1 MKILFLDTVHEILVQ
16 RLQANGWQCEYD
28 YTSSYEEI
36 LQKISAYDGIVI
48 RSRIPIDKRLL
59 EKASR
64 LKFIARSGSG
74 LENIDV
80 EYARGK
86 NIHVISSP
94 EGNRDAVAEHVL
106 GMLLCLLNKICFN
119 YEQIRKGQWNRE
131 AGRGIELKGK
141 TFSIIGFGQMGSAVA
156 ERLQSFGCHIL
167 AYDKYK
173 TQYAPPYVKETSL
186 EEIFALTDIL
196 SIHLP
201 LSKETHYYVN
211 EKFIAQF
218 KKPFY
223 FINTARGSHVDTPAL
238 IRALDENKIL
248 GAALD
253 VIEYESSSFDMRKQ
267 KEWPEDMRRL
277 LTYPNVV
284 LTPHVAGWTKES
296 YLKLS
301 LVLAEKIEH
310 LFLNKPTGKS

>member
-1 MKILFLDTVHEILVQ
+1 MKILFVDTVHEILIQ
-16 RLQANGWQCEYD
+16 RLQAKGWQCEYD

-48 RSRIPIDKRLL
+48 RSRISIDKQLL

-80 EYARGK
+80 EYAQSK
-86 NIHVISSP
+86 NIYVINSP
-94 EGNRDAVAEHVL
+94 EGNRDAVAEHVV
-106 GMLLCLLNKICFN
+106 GMLLCLFNKICFN
-119 YEQIRKGQWNRE
+119 YEQIRKGKWDRE

-211 EKFIAQF
+211 ETFIAQF

-223 FINTARGSHVDTPAL
+223 FINTARGNHVDTSAL
-238 IRALDENKIL
+238 IRAIDENKIL

-253 VIEYESSSFDMRKQ
+253 VIEYESSSFDMKRKG
-267 KEWPEDMRRL
+267 EWPDDMRRL
-277 LTYPNVV
+277 LSYPNVI

-310 LFLNKPTGKS
+310 LFFK